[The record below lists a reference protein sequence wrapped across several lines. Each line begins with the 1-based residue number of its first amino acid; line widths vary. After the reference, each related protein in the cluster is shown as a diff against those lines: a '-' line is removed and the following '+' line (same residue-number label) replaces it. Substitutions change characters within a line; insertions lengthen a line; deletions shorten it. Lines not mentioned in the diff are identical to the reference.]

1 MYEILLWQLRL
12 VSTIC
17 IFCHQNQ
24 TFKQCCFFNQKSS
37 FCPRDFQ
44 ILYSPL
50 FSFFCHCWFYRRSWF
65 RTNSKVYR
73 IITSLNWSLKTD
85 LFMEKFSCPNV
96 NIGLCVAYAILITVI
111 CLIWSKNHWELWKE
125 VGSQSLGKSIIRV
138 QTKNL
143 LIGSWSNG
151 LFFRRCIPNY
161 WVSSSKPLVGSKVDP
176 PFILPRSLK
185 WVLGTLGG
193 LVV

>member
-1 MYEILLWQLRL
+1 MIRVCSVCIIRIKFNIDLSFIEMRRFYWMRFIQSQREREKESGRVGQSSSKELWKFRKNETNSGGRLFLVKYIYICNRFLMYEILLWQLRL

-65 RTNSKVYR
+65 MTNSKVYR

-85 LFMEKFSCPNV
+85 SF
-96 NIGLCVAYAILITVI
+96 
-111 CLIWSKNHWELWKE
+111 H
-125 VGSQSLGKSIIRV
+125 GKI
-138 QTKNL
+138 
-143 LIGSWSNG
+143 
-151 LFFRRCIPNY
+151 
-161 WVSSSKPLVGSKVDP
+161 
-176 PFILPRSLK
+176 
-185 WVLGTLGG
+185 
-193 LVV
+193 